1 MILKTSSV
9 DVLPVVPDRNA
20 EAYISSIANL
30 YKRDST
36 AKNHSMKI
44 HEFQGKELFRQAG
57 VPVLEGIVAT
67 TPEEAVAAYDKLG
80 GAIAVV
86 KSQIHAGGR
95 GKGTIQDNPAQ
106 KGVVVCKNA
115 DEVKAAAAG
124 LLGKTLVTIQTGPE
138 GKTVN
143 QIYVEAGCDI
153 ARELY
158 LGIVL
163 DRASSKPVL
172 MASTEGGVEIE
183 KVAEE
188 TPELIFKE
196 HFDPAIGLEGFQV
209 RKLCKKLGISGAAAK
224 AAARF
229 MPAICRFFVDY
240 DCSLTEINPL
250 VITGDDQM
258 IALDSKVTFDSNAL
272 FRHKN
277 LLELRDLSEEEPS
290 EVRASESGLSYVKL
304 DGNIGCL
311 VNGAG
316 LAMST
321 MDIIKYHGGEP
332 ANFLDVGGGANA
344 TQVTEAFRILLS
356 DPNCKGVLVN
366 IFGGIARC
374 TTIAAALIEASQT
387 VGFTV
392 PLVVRLEGTE
402 VEEGRKMLAESDV
415 DIISATDITDA
426 AKKIVAAV
434 G

>member
-1 MILKTSSV
+1 
-9 DVLPVVPDRNA
+9 
-20 EAYISSIANL
+20 
-30 YKRDST
+30 
-36 AKNHSMKI
+36 MKI
-44 HEFQGKELFRQAG
+44 HEYQGKELFRQAG

-67 TPEEAVAAYDKLG
+67 TPDEAVAAYDRLG
-80 GAIAVV
+80 GQIAVV

-95 GKGTIQDNPAQ
+95 GKGNIKDNPDQ
-106 KGVVVCKNA
+106 KGVVVCKSSA
-115 DEVKAAAAG
+115 EVRKAAKG
-124 LLGKTLVTIQTGPE
+124 LLGNTLVTIQTGPE

-143 QIYVEAGCDI
+143 QVFVEAGCDI

-163 DRASSKPVL
+163 DRAAARPVL

-188 TPELIFKE
+188 TPHLIHKE
-196 HFDPAIGLEGFQV
+196 NFDPAVGLEPFQV

-224 AAARF
+224 AASKF
-229 MPAICRFFVDY
+229 MPAVCRFFVDY
-240 DCSLTEINPL
+240 DCSMTEINPL

-258 IALDSKVTFDSNAL
+258 IALDAKITFDSNAL
-272 FRHKN
+272 YRHKP

-290 EVRASESGLSYVKL
+290 EVRASEAGLSYVKL

-321 MDIIKYHGGEP
+321 MDIIKYHGGQP

-344 TQVTEAFRILLS
+344 EQVTEAFRILLS

-374 TTIAAALIEASQT
+374 TTIASALIEASQT
-387 VGFTV
+387 VGFNV

-402 VEEGRKMLAESDV
+402 VEEGRKMLADSDV
-415 DIISATDITDA
+415 DVINATDINDA
-426 AKKIVAAV
+426 AKKIVAAAA